1 MKKIWKIVVIVIAF
15 LCITGCNKNNE
26 KLIAEN
32 LEKIDLTGD
41 LVTYEAYYHNVVEYE
56 QEKGTG
62 ITHILEKDRKMFIE
76 YTGTIKLGIDMSK
89 VDVKVKGKEIDVY
102 IPKATIIGEPNIDK
116 DTFKKENFIQS
127 KDGINKNK
135 ITADDAEEAFRKAQN
150 NIKKEAMENDKILA
164 LAQKRAKVILENN
177 IKAVIN
183 LNSSQYEINW
193 EYGQ

>member
-89 VDVKVKGKEIDVY
+89 VDVKVKY
-102 IPKATIIGEPNIDK
+102 NYT
-116 DTFKKENFIQS
+116 
-127 KDGINKNK
+127 
-135 ITADDAEEAFRKAQN
+135 
-150 NIKKEAMENDKILA
+150 
-164 LAQKRAKVILENN
+164 
-177 IKAVIN
+177 
-183 LNSSQYEINW
+183 
-193 EYGQ
+193 YGDI